1 MVTAVAI
8 RWSLVSTR
16 LGLCARVLAFIL
28 ISRAG
33 LWAALDAYEG
43 KPVAAVQ
50 FEPAKQPLADDVL
63 RGLLPVKPGAP
74 LRAADVRS
82 AIERLYATGEYSD
95 IVVDGALENGAVVV
109 KFITT
114 ANYFVGGVSA
124 EGVPEPPS
132 RGQLVVATKLELGT
146 GYATRDSTQAEEALN
161 DVLRRNG
168 FYSSRIIPTIERD
181 PDTQEVRLKFL
192 IVPGHRARFD
202 GATITGHPERP
213 AEKIVASTGWKPF
226 FGLLPWRGLT
236 ESRLQSGLESIRT
249 WYSKN
254 NHLLAHVTLT
264 KLDRDEDTNRVTPAI
279 NIEAGPKV
287 KVKVVGAKVSGGRLR
302 RLLPIYQ
309 ERSVDRDL
317 LIEGERKLVDYLRS
331 QGYFEAEASFDT
343 ELQPGGDEA
352 IEYDVHRGGRH
363 KLVYL
368 DFTGNHYFGKETL
381 RERMY
386 LMPATW
392 LRYRW
397 GRYSPEY
404 LEKDLAS
411 IRDVYR
417 SNGFRDVE
425 VTSRQQDNFRG
436 KPKTIAVF
444 IQIKEGPQW
453 FVDKLELSGVSET
466 DRRKLKA
473 ILHSTDGEPYSD
485 SNVASD
491 RDTILE
497 YYYNDGYPNAHF
509 EFTASRATE
518 ANRMD
523 LNFEI
528 DAGKREYVRNVIVN
542 GLDRTHLK
550 LVMQRISLKPEEP
563 LSQTEI
569 TESQRRLYDL
579 GIFARV
585 STAIQ
590 NPEGDEPSKY
600 VIYSVE
606 EARPYSVTLGF
617 GAELARIGGGTTTL
631 DSPAGATGFS
641 PRISIGVNR
650 INFLGDGHT
659 IGLQTLVSTFE
670 QRALAT
676 YTIPQFANNPNL
688 TLQFAALFDI
698 SKNVRTFSARRE
710 EGSVLLGRK
719 LTKAVRVET
728 RYVFR
733 KVNILGTPLVT
744 PELIPLYSQ
753 PVRVGLVGVSFI
765 QDRRDDPTDAHH
777 GVYNTLDLSLA
788 TKALGSQTGFGR
800 ILARNA
806 TYHQL
811 TKNLTLARSTTFG
824 TINRY
829 AGLADI
835 PLAERFFSG
844 GSSSQRAFP
853 DNQAGP
859 RDLETGFPIGGDAL
873 FMNSVE
879 LRFPLIGE
887 NIGGVLFND
896 MGNVYSSIG
905 DISLRWRQRDLS
917 DFNYGVQSF
926 GFGVRY
932 RTPVGP
938 VRVDLSLS
946 PNSPRFFGFSG
957 TYNQLIFGGGQQVV
971 QRINVFQFHIT
982 LGQAF

>member
-1 MVTAVAI
+1 MVTAVALI
-8 RWSLVSTR
+8 WSLVSTR
-16 LGLCARVLAFIL
+16 LGLCARVFALIL
-28 ISRAG
+28 MNGA
-33 LWAALDAYEG
+33 LLTAALDPYEG
-43 KPVAAVQ
+43 RPIAAIQ
-50 FEPAKQPLADDVL
+50 FEPAKQPLTDIVL
-63 RGLLPVKPGAP
+63 RSLLPLESGAL

-95 IVVDGALENGAVVV
+95 IVVDAKLEGAGVVV

-114 ANYFVGGVSA
+114 AKYFVGSVSA

-132 RGQLVVATKLELGT
+132 RGQLVVATKLQLGT
-146 GYATRDSTQAEEALN
+146 DYAPRDSTQAVEALY

-168 FYSSRIIPTIERD
+168 FYDSRIAPSIERD
-181 PDTQEVRLKFL
+181 PGTQEVRLKFV
-192 IVPGHRARFD
+192 IQPGPRARFD
-202 GATITGHPERP
+202 GATVTGHPDRP

-236 ESRLQSGLESIRT
+236 ESRLQAGLEGIRN

-264 KLDRDEDTNRVTPAI
+264 KLDRDEDTNRVTPVI
-279 NIEAGPKV
+279 NIEAGPRV
-287 KVKVVGAKVSGGRLR
+287 KVKVVGANVSGGRLR
-302 RLLPIYQ
+302 SLLPIYQ
-309 ERSVDRDL
+309 ERSVDREL
-317 LIEGERKLVDYLRS
+317 LIEGEHKLVDYLRS

-343 ELQPGGDEA
+343 ESQPGGDEA

-368 DFTGNHYFGKETL
+368 DITGNHYFGRETL

-392 LRYRW
+392 LRYRF

-404 LEKDLAS
+404 LEKDMVS
-411 IRDVYR
+411 IRDLYR

-436 KPKTIAVF
+436 KPRAIAVF
-444 IQIKEGPQW
+444 IQVKEGPQW
-453 FVDKLELSGVSET
+453 LVDKLELTGASEA
-466 DRRKLKA
+466 DRRNLRS
-473 ILHSTDGEPYSD
+473 ILHSTTGEPYSD

-491 RDTILE
+491 RDTILD

-509 EFTASRATE
+509 EFTAVPA
-518 ANRMD
+518 AKPNRMD

-550 LVMQRISLKPEEP
+550 LVTQRISLKPGEP

-585 STAIQ
+585 NTAIQ
-590 NPEGDEPSKY
+590 NPDGDEPSKY

-617 GAELARIGGGTTTL
+617 GAEIARIGGGTTTL

-659 IGLQTLVSTFE
+659 VGLQTLVSTFE

-676 YTIPQFANNPNL
+676 YTISQFNNDPNL

-698 SKNVRTFSARRE
+698 SKNVRTFSAQRE

-719 LTKAVRVET
+719 LTKAVRIET

-788 TKALGSQTGFGR
+788 AEALGSQTGFGR
-800 ILARNA
+800 VLARNA

-811 TKNLTLARSTTFG
+811 SKSLTLARSTTFG

-829 AGLADI
+829 SGLSDI

-859 RDLETGFPIGGDAL
+859 RDLETGFPIGGNAL
-873 FMNSVE
+873 LLNSVE
-879 LRFPLIGE
+879 MRFPLIGE

-926 GFGVRY
+926 GFGLRY

-971 QRINVFQFHIT
+971 QRINIFQFHIS